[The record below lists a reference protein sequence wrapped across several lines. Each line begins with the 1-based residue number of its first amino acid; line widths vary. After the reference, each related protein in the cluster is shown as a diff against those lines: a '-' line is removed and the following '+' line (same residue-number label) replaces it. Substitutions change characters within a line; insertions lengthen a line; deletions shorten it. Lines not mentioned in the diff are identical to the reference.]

1 MSCAL
6 SRPRELFAPFTPE
19 RRGSMN
25 VDPRLLQAIVFDVD
39 GTLYRQAG
47 LRRAM
52 MFRVLRGMALRPG
65 SGVATVRARPG
76 ARHAQGRR
84 RGGAGAERAGG
95 AVAARVG
102 ARWREHEPLALL
114 GRFVDPALRA
124 FLVAARSRGLALGV
138 FSDYPAASKLGAMGL
153 TEFFS
158 VVVAGLDAAVQR
170 FQPPPCGLGESLRRL
185 GAPPDRALY
194 VGDRHDVDAA
204 VARALGVPCV
214 IVGGRGKVTSTVG
227 WTCVSDYLELQ
238 AILFPPKNELTQ

>member
-1 MSCAL
+1 
-6 SRPRELFAPFTPE
+6 
-19 RRGSMN
+19 MN

-52 MFRVLRGMALRPG
+52 MFRLLREMALRPG
-65 SGVATVRARPG
+65 SGVATFRALR
-76 ARHAQGRR
+76 AYRHAQELL
-84 RGGAGAERAGG
+84 RGTEVDGDLAAAQLRLASERSGQSEAM
-95 AVAARVG
+95 VTRVV
-102 ARWREHEPLALL
+102 ARWMEHEPLALL

-158 VVVAGLDAAVQR
+158 VVVAAQDAAVNR
-170 FQPPPCGLGESLRRL
+170 FKPHPSGLAEALRRL